1 MTTTAFFT
9 HCCKNARASL
19 ARWLALACLLLGA
32 ALPAQA
38 DVATDITQMRLERT
52 EEGVFL
58 SANIRFDLPAVV
70 EDALLKGLS
79 MYFVAEADLYRDRWY
94 WYDRKITGAARH
106 MRVSYQPLTRRW
118 RLQVAPGPINNTGLG
133 VTLGQNF
140 DTLEEAMAAVKRI
153 SRWKIAEAAEIE
165 PDARRVRRRGTRAA
179 YRERGPGDPVRHAD
193 LARSRV
199 RHQPRDRHRIEP
211 ATALAIELVERLVL
225 RPRAADARSEDH
237 CGAGASEF
245 LRRDSRMP
253 DGLSGRDEIQQSM
266 MAARRGNW
274 AERRGRIA
282 TSPPW
287 RSCRMDH

>member
-1 MTTTAFFT
+1 VTTTAFFT

-165 PDARRVRRRGTRAA
+165 PDARHNVDFRFRLDVSQLPRPFQIGAVGQPDWRIAAVRN
-179 YRERGPGDPVRHAD
+179 
-193 LARSRV
+193 
-199 RHQPRDRHRIEP
+199 Q
-211 ATALAIELVERLVL
+211 RLVVE
-225 RPRAADARSEDH
+225 S
-237 CGAGASEF
+237 
-245 LRRDSRMP
+245 
-253 DGLSGRDEIQQSM
+253 
-266 MAARRGNW
+266 
-274 AERRGRIA
+274 
-282 TSPPW
+282 SP
-287 RSCRMDH
+287 